1 MVVGEESIVEM
12 KPKECCGE
20 SENDDQER
28 SIEEGL
34 FELQHIPL
42 PGFKVG
48 ETTKRRT
55 AASHCAICLESYR
68 PDDSIVWSANAACV
82 HIFHEQCMLSWIMK
96 RFKPDCPVC
105 RQTFVNMTIGGDSS
119 PLAEGTSNASN
130 VDLVEH
136 LDGAGGE
143 NDSNI
148 DAGDTV
154 EEEPASN
161 EEDED

>member
-1 MVVGEESIVEM
+1 MIVGEESIVE
-12 KPKECCGE
+12 KKREDFGSDCSE
-20 SENDDQER
+20 SDDQER
-28 SIEEGL
+28 SGEEDS

-105 RQTFVNMTIGGDSS
+105 RQTFVNMTIGEDS
-119 PLAEGTSNASN
+119 ASN
-130 VDLVEH
+130 VEHNVEREG
-136 LDGAGGE
+136 D
-143 NDSNI
+143 DDI
-148 DAGDTV
+148 DANDDDGDAIEEASEPH
-154 EEEPASN
+154 EEEG
-161 EEDED
+161 D